1 MEKILIY
8 TCVGDVLFNENFFF
22 FFFVIFLENTVK
34 IEEKNSI
41 NIKLLN

>member
-8 TCVGDVLFNENFFF
+8 TCVGDVLFNEKII